1 MAEKVRFELTERQAA
16 QLISS
21 QPPSTTRPLLRTDS
35 NFFII
40 TVFCNRCQENLS
52 LCRCS
57 VIIVATLNLRS
68 TPLPHDRSFWII
80 SAWSTHWRYARVCP
94 PFMKELL
101 TLVRIGAADGDC
113 PAGDD
118 SP

>member
-1 MAEKVRFELTERQAA
+1 MSREFVVVSLFCDNCSYAK
-16 QLISS
+16 
-21 QPPSTTRPLLRTDS
+21 PSVP
-35 NFFII
+35 
-40 TVFCNRCQENLS
+40 
-52 LCRCS
+52 
-57 VIIVATLNLRS
+57 
-68 TPLPHDRSFWII
+68 PLPHDRSFWII